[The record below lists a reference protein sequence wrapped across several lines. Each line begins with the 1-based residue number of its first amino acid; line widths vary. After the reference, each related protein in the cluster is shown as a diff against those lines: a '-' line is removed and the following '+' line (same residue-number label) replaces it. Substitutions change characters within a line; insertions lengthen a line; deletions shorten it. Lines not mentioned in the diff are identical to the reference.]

1 MLDRP
6 FVLHRLSGLTS
17 SSPTAY
23 WSGMI
28 FSMTAKAYEIS
39 SQEFKN
45 WVLSRDPLRC
55 ELPMREQITCALQ
68 DLGFEKIRLNQVE
81 PHPVWNVSAKLGR
94 FRADSLRS
102 VKLALK
108 KLCDELGFQV
118 RMNEIVASIYGGR
131 LNAAF
136 ALIPPNAA
144 PV

>member
-1 MLDRP
+1 
-6 FVLHRLSGLTS
+6 
-17 SSPTAY
+17 
-23 WSGMI
+23 MI
-28 FSMTAKAYEIS
+28 FCMTSKAYEIS

-94 FRADSLRS
+94 FRADSVRS

-108 KLCDELGFQV
+108 KLCDELGFRV
-118 RMNEIVASIYGGR
+118 RISEIIASVYRGR
-131 LNAAF
+131 VNAVF
-136 ALIPPNAA
+136 ALIPSDAVPVQVEHDGEWIPEYLDAA
-144 PV
+144 P